1 MKKKRTK
8 EKYKSLQKNQKMK
21 IIEIKKLRNKSEIK
35 KNRKMKK

>member
-1 MKKKRTK
+1 MKKKWTK

-35 KNRKMKK
+35 KNRKMEK

>member
-1 MKKKRTK
+1 MKKKWTK